1 MQMIHLILF
10 ERNVS
15 DILLVRLEEKGEEKM
30 ESKTKEAP
38 VRRSAGTAFLK
49 ECIADA
55 LLKLMETKEFDKIT
69 VVEITNLA
77 NVGRATYFRHFNSK
91 EEVLV
96 YKIHLLWEAWTESCC
111 LEEQLHFTKE
121 DLTACFEFIYS
132 IRDMSRLLMR
142 ADKLNVLLIALGA
155 ELDFSVAKDQYE
167 LYAYHFIV
175 IGLSAVLTEWI
186 KRGYCEPPKN
196 LIDYLMEH
204 VLPGSIS

>member
-1 MQMIHLILF
+1 
-10 ERNVS
+10 
-15 DILLVRLEEKGEEKM
+15 M
-30 ESKTKEAP
+30 EQKEAEKTEK
-38 VRRSAGTAFLK
+38 VSIRRSAGTAFLK

-96 YKIHLLWEAWTESCC
+96 YKIHLLWEAWVEAYQLGES
-111 LEEQLHFTKE
+111 LRFTKE

-132 IRDMSRLLMR
+132 IRDMSRLLIK
-142 ADKLNVLLIALGA
+142 ADKLNVLLIALGS
-155 ELDFSVAKDQYE
+155 ELDLPAAKDQYE
-167 LYAYHFIV
+167 LYAYHFIG

-186 KRGYCEPPKN
+186 KRDYCEPPKD
-196 LIDYLMEH
+196 LIDYLMKY
-204 VLPGSIS
+204 VLPKDMM